1 MANPRTL
8 IFLIPALFSLYFV
21 IRGNPEKAFLRL
33 YLPALLG
40 LPYYFACVLPH
51 LPAISVSEAVLIPIV
66 IGSLILYSSR
76 WTFSRLDIWVA
87 LYMLSFAASEILR
100 ETRINDGYFNVFT
113 ATLTILFPYIV
124 GRLLIE
130 PNFRLPAVKMFV
142 VVILVV
148 GLAGLYELRMGL
160 NPYTLLQSY
169 LIGSSDGPWSL
180 QFRNGRARIATSFSD
195 AELAGIAFTITLAL
209 NWWLVEIGKLNRFH
223 PDKLGAKFSW
233 LERRHIPGLILIAM
247 ILLTQSRGPMLGAI
261 LAFAIIQIPRFK
273 NVRRAT
279 IVMACLFAVGAAAL
293 YTYFNHYA
301 ASAINN
307 TTASEQAQS
316 ASYRRLLLD
325 NYAPIAE
332 EGGWLGWGVN
342 SRPIVAGQRSIDN
355 EFLLLHVTQ
364 GRLGLI
370 LFILIVIESTWHLIR
385 LTWQFKAREDLYFA
399 FCLLAAMAA
408 LWATI
413 TTVYL
418 GEQLPQIAFL
428 LAGWSQS
435 IKERPTAQLSTSTL
449 DRHQKFSF
457 KRIFT

>member
-8 IFLIPALFSLYFV
+8 IFFIPALFSLYFV
-21 IRGNPEKAFLRL
+21 IRGNPEKAFLRV

-40 LPYYFACVLPH
+40 LPYYFACALPH
-51 LPAISVSEAVLIPIV
+51 MPAISISEAAVIPIV
-66 IGSLILYSSR
+66 VGSLLLYSSR
-76 WTFSRLDIWVA
+76 WTFSRLDIWVV
-87 LYMLSFAASEILR
+87 LYLLSFAASEVLR
-100 ETRINDGYFNVFT
+100 ETRVTDGYFNIFT
-113 ATLTILFPYIV
+113 ATVSILFPYMV
-124 GRLLIE
+124 GKLLIE
-130 PNFRLPAVKMFV
+130 PHLRLPAVKMFV

-148 GLAGLYELRMGL
+148 GAAGLYELRMGL
-160 NPYTLLQSY
+160 NPFTLLQRY
-169 LIGSSDGPWSL
+169 LVGYSNGPWSL
-180 QFRNGRARIATSFSD
+180 QFRNGRARVAVSFSD

-209 NWWLVEIGKLNRFH
+209 NWWLFEIGKLHRFH
-223 PDKLGAKFSW
+223 ADKLGAKFSW
-233 LERRHIPGLILIAM
+233 LERRHIPGLILIAL

-261 LAFAIIQIPRFK
+261 LAFVIIQIPRFK
-273 NVRRAT
+273 NVRRAMMVT
-279 IVMACLFAVGAAAL
+279 ACLLAVGAAAL
-293 YTYFNHYA
+293 YTYFDHYT

-332 EGGWLGWGVN
+332 EGGWLGWGIN

-370 LFILIVIESTWHLIR
+370 LFALIVIETLWHLLR

-399 FCLLAAMAA
+399 FCMLAAMAA

-418 GEQLPQIAFL
+418 GEQLPQVAFL
-428 LAGWSQS
+428 LAGWGQALKEQS
-435 IKERPTAQLSTSTL
+435 GTQIQAVTS
-449 DRHQKFSF
+449 DKHPRFSF